1 MSFFESQFKESKIK
15 DKVKRVKNFLI
26 HKNKSGHIYSV
37 GFYKRTDGT
46 FRKMVC
52 RGGVYKGLKGGTMK
66 YNPLSRDLVQ
76 VYDMQNKGYRLIP
89 CENMVEI
96 KANGVHYADYNRY
109 RRNNTSMQRMWV
121 GSNE

>member
-1 MSFFESQFKESKIK
+1 MKKINYKSAGVDIDAGNKAVDKIK

-76 VYDMQNKGYRLIP
+76 VYDMRKKGYRLIP
-89 CENMVEI
+89 CENVISI
-96 KANGVHYADYNRY
+96 KAKGKY
-109 RRNNTSMQRMWV
+109 REF
-121 GSNE
+121 SNA